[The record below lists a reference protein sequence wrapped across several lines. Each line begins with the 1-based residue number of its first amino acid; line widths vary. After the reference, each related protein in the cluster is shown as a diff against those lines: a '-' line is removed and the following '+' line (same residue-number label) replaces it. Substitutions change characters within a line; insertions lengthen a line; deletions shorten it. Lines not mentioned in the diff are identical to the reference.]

1 MYSLDTESTGLWF
14 THGCQTFAI
23 GIYNGEDFAMSFRG
37 INPETRKRYI
47 GFGEET
53 RNLIRSMFESDELI
67 AIHNSGFDI
76 KALVEAEIFHKDEPT
91 KPEFWKRIVDTTI
104 LSHLH
109 HNTDA
114 RGLKELTPQYL
125 DRNYLSEDVLAE
137 LVKKCRMF
145 VKKRRPDWRIASDK
159 CPELKPM
166 WNVAQ
171 PKWHKSDMWLPY
183 EVSVEFS
190 DKELIDYGISKQ
202 QCEEATEAYLK
213 DDCVNTFELAE
224 CLMQSVIE
232 DYGEDVMTYLEVNNQ
247 ILHVIYKMEMQ
258 GVNIHQRELKEAI
271 NTCTQWIKKL
281 TEDTERIAR
290 VKDITDNKL
299 RKILFEDMGFES
311 VKVTKATEKHPDG
324 QNSVDANTLLTLKRN
339 LQGELN
345 DETGEFEG
353 TNDRKEEFLTKMMAL
368 KKYEKKLG
376 YLTNFDNARITSTVH
391 PSFFIVGTDTL
402 RMSAKN
408 PPLQTVSKATNP
420 FEDEFDDIT
429 ALLEKSPPLRSVFGP
444 GEGRWWL
451 CNDYSQLQLRI
462 FAVATQEQ
470 DMIDAFARGWDAHDY
485 TARKIF
491 GLGDFETPSKG
502 QRRIA
507 KNVNFGFI
515 FGASPAKIEATAGM
529 VGLWDTVCAM
539 FPNAHDFIQYQKEL
553 LKSGN
558 PVRTLGGYPLDV
570 PMKEVKW
577 KATQEKAAHAAVCYI
592 VQGSE
597 GEIVKRAMR
606 LCDDYLA
613 TSYSAGHLC
622 LQVHDELD
630 FDMPAKFPKKHGLRL
645 KQLMEE
651 AALYYGVV
659 APVECEITTRRWN
672 ETKEVKLV
680 I

>member
-1 MYSLDTESTGLWF
+1 MYSIDTECSGLYF

-23 GIYNGEDFAMSFRG
+23 GIYNGEDFAMTYRG
-37 INPETRKRYI
+37 INPETRRRYI
-47 GFGEET
+47 GFGDDAKS
-53 RNLIRSMFESDELI
+53 NIRGMFESEDLI
-67 AIHNSGFDI
+67 AIHNSEFDI
-76 KALVEAEIFHKDEPT
+76 KALVEAGIFHKDEPT

-125 DRNYLSEDVLAE
+125 DRQYLSENVLDD

-145 VKKRRPDWRIASDK
+145 VKKRRPTWRTASDK
-159 CPELKPM
+159 CPELKPL

-171 PKWHKSDMWLPY
+171 PRWHKSDMWLPY

-190 DKELIDYGISKQ
+190 AKELLDYGIDPT
-202 QCEEATEAYLK
+202 QCEEAIAQYLK
-213 DDCVNTFELAE
+213 DDCINTYELAE

-232 DYGEDVMTYLEVNNQ
+232 SYDEDVMTYLEVNNQ
-247 ILHVIYKMEMQ
+247 ILHVIYKMEMH
-258 GVNIHQRELKEAI
+258 GINIHQRELKEAI
-271 NTCTQWIKKL
+271 NTCTEWIKKL
-281 TEDTERIAR
+281 TADTERIAR

-299 RKILFEDMGFES
+299 RKILFEDMGLISE
-311 VKVTKATEKHPDG
+311 KETKSGMD
-324 QNSVDANTLLTLKRN
+324 SVDATTLIKIKRSFN
-339 LQGELN
+339 PKDPTTQQAN
-345 DETGEFEG
+345 
-353 TNDRKEEFLTKMMAL
+353 EFLTKMMAL
-368 KKYEKKLG
+368 RKYEKKLG
-376 YLTNFDNARITSTVH
+376 YLVNFDNARITSTVH

-429 ALLEKSPPLRSVFGP
+429 DLLEESPPLRSVFGP

-451 CNDYSQLQLRI
+451 LNDYSQLQLRI
-462 FAVATQEQ
+462 FAVVTQEQ
-470 DMIDAFARGWDAHDY
+470 DMIDAFAKGWDAHTY

-491 GLGDFETPSKG
+491 GLSDTEEPSKG

-515 FGASPAKIEATAGM
+515 FGASPSKIESTAGM
-529 VGLWDTVCAM
+529 TGLWDTVCAM

-553 LKSGN
+553 LKNGE
-558 PVRTLGGYPLDV
+558 PVRTLGNYPLDV

-597 GEIVKRAMR
+597 GIIVKKAMR
-606 LCDDYLA
+606 LCDDYL
-613 TSYSAGHLC
+613 SEHYPEGRLV
-622 LQVHDELD
+622 LQVHDECS
-630 FDMPAKFPKKHGLRL
+630 FDMPAKFPKKHGRRL
-645 KQLMEE
+645 KELMEE
-651 AALYYGVV
+651 AALHYGVV
-659 APVECEITTRRWN
+659 APVNCEITTRSWAN
-672 ETKEVKLV
+672 SKEVKL
-680 I
+680 

>member
-1 MYSLDTESTGLWF
+1 MYSLDSETTGLYF

-23 GIYNGEDFAMSFRG
+23 GLYNGEDFGMTYRG

-47 GFGEET
+47 GFGEDAISNI
-53 RNLIRSMFESDELI
+53 RNVFESEDLI
-67 AIHNSGFDI
+67 AIHNSEFDI
-76 KALVEAEIFHKDEPT
+76 KALVEAGIFHKDEPT

-125 DRNYLSEDVLAE
+125 DREYLSENVLDE

-145 VKKRRPDWRIASDK
+145 VKKRKPTWRTASDK
-159 CPELKPM
+159 CPELKPL

-171 PKWHKSDMWLPY
+171 PRWHKSDMWLPY
-183 EVSVEFS
+183 EVSVEFPA
-190 DKELIDYGISKQ
+190 KELLDYGIDPTE
-202 QCEEATEAYLK
+202 CEEAIARYLK
-213 DDCVNTFELAE
+213 DDCINTYELAE

-232 DYGEDVMTYLEVNNQ
+232 SYDEDVVTYLEVNNQ
-247 ILHVIYKMEMQ
+247 ILHVIYKMEMH
-258 GVNIHQRELKEAI
+258 GINIHQRELKEAI
-271 NTCTQWIKKL
+271 NTCTEWIKKL
-281 TEDTERIAR
+281 TADTERIAR

-299 RKILFEDMGFES
+299 RKILFEDMGLISE
-311 VKVTKATEKHPDG
+311 KETKSGKD
-324 QNSVDANTLLTLKRN
+324 SVDAATLIKIKRSFDPKDPTTQQAN
-339 LQGELN
+339 
-345 DETGEFEG
+345 
-353 TNDRKEEFLTKMMAL
+353 EFLTKMMAL
-368 KKYEKKLG
+368 RKYEKKLG

-408 PPLQTVSKATNP
+408 PPLQTVSKAVNP
-420 FEDEFDDIT
+420 FEEEFDDIT
-429 ALLEKSPPLRSVFGP
+429 ALLENSPPLREVFGP
-444 GEGRWWL
+444 AEGRWWL

-462 FAVATQEQ
+462 FAVVTQEQ
-470 DMIDAFARGWDAHDY
+470 DMIDAFAKGWDAHDY

-491 GLGDFETPSKG
+491 GLSDKQTPSKG

-515 FGASPAKIEATAGM
+515 FGASPSKIESTAGM
-529 VGLWDTVCAM
+529 TGLWDTVCAM

-553 LKSGN
+553 LKNGD

-577 KATQEKAAHAAVCYI
+577 KATQEKAAHAAVCYV

-613 TSYSAGHLC
+613 TNYSAGHLC

-651 AALYYGVV
+651 AALHYGVL

-680 I
+680 V

>member
-1 MYSLDTESTGLWF
+1 MYSLDTETTGLYF
-14 THGCQTFAI
+14 QHGAQTFAI
-23 GIYNGEDFAMSFRG
+23 GIYDGEDFSMIHRG
-37 INPETRKRYI
+37 IDPETRRRYI
-47 GFGEET
+47 DFGEKTTENI
-53 RNLIRSMFESDELI
+53 RNVFASNDLI
-67 AIHNSGFDI
+67 AMHNSGFDV
-76 KALVEAEIFHKDEPT
+76 KALVEAGIFHKDEPA
-91 KPEFWKRIVDTTI
+91 KPEFWKCIIDTTI

-125 DRNYLSEDVLAE
+125 DREYLSEDVLNE

-145 VKKRRPDWRIASDK
+145 VKKRRPNWRIASDK

-183 EVSVEFS
+183 EVYVEFS
-190 DKELIDYGISKQ
+190 EKELSDYGIDRE
-202 QCEEATEAYLK
+202 QCEEATALYLK

-247 ILHVIYKMEMQ
+247 ILHVIYKMETQ
-258 GVNIHQRELKEAI
+258 GINIHQRELKEAI
-271 NTCTQWIKKL
+271 NTCTEWIKKL
-281 TEDTERIAR
+281 TEQTERIAR

-299 RKILFEDMGFES
+299 RKILFEDMGLE
-311 VKVTKATEKHPDG
+311 VEKETKSG
-324 QNSVDANTLLTLKRN
+324 LGSVDAATLIKIKRSFDPKDPSTQQAN
-339 LQGELN
+339 
-345 DETGEFEG
+345 
-353 TNDRKEEFLTKMMAL
+353 EFLTKMMAL
-368 KKYEKKLG
+368 RKYEKKLG
-376 YLTNFDNARITSTVH
+376 YLVNFDNSRITSTVH

-402 RMSAKN
+402 RISAKN

-420 FEDEFDDIT
+420 FDDSFEDINL
-429 ALLEKSPPLRSVFGP
+429 LLEKSPPLRSVFGP
-444 GEGRWWL
+444 EDGYWWIM
-451 CNDYSQLQLRI
+451 NDYSQLQLRI
-462 FAVATQEQ
+462 FAVVTQEQ
-470 DMIDAFARGWDAHDY
+470 DMIDAFARGWDAHTY

-491 GLGDFETPSKG
+491 GLGDFEEPTTG

-515 FGASPAKIEATAGM
+515 FGASPAKIEATAGI

-539 FPNAHDFIQYQKEL
+539 FPNAHDFIQYQKDL
-553 LKSGN
+553 LKNGE
-558 PVRTLGGYPLDV
+558 PVRTLGNYPLDV

-597 GEIVKRAMR
+597 GVIVKKAMR
-606 LCDDYLA
+606 LCDDYL
-613 TSYSAGHLC
+613 SANYPEGQLV
-622 LQVHDELD
+622 LQVHDELV
-630 FDMPAKFPKKHGLRL
+630 FNMPAKFPKKHAKAL
-645 KQLMEE
+645 QQCMED
-651 AALYYGVV
+651 AAMHYGVV
-659 APVECEITTRRWN
+659 APVNCELTTRNWN
-672 ETKEVKLV
+672 KGKEIK

>member
-1 MYSLDTESTGLWF
+1 MEKRIMYSVDCETSGLSF
-14 THGCQTFAI
+14 NHGCQTFAI
-23 GIYNGEDFAMSFRG
+23 GIYNGEDFAMTYRG
-37 INPETRKRYI
+37 INPETRRRYI
-47 GFGEET
+47 GFGDDVKT
-53 RNLIRSMFESDELI
+53 NIRSMFESEDLI
-67 AIHNSGFDI
+67 AIHNSEFDI
-76 KALVEAEIFHKDEPT
+76 KALVEAGIFHKDEPT

-125 DRNYLSEDVLAE
+125 DRQYLSENVLDD

-145 VKKRRPDWRIASDK
+145 VKKRKPTWRTASDK
-159 CPELKPM
+159 CPELKPL

-171 PKWHKSDMWLPY
+171 PRWHKSDMWLPY
-183 EVSVEFS
+183 EVSVEFPA
-190 DKELIDYGISKQ
+190 KELLDYGIDPT
-202 QCEEATEAYLK
+202 QCEEAIAQYLK
-213 DDCVNTFELAE
+213 DDCINTYELAE

-232 DYGEDVMTYLEVNNQ
+232 SYDEDVMTYLEVNNQ
-247 ILHVIYKMEMQ
+247 LLHVIYKMEMH
-258 GVNIHQRELKEAI
+258 GINIHEKEITEAI
-271 NTCTQWIKKL
+271 HTCNEWIKKL
-281 TEDTERIAR
+281 TADTERIAR

-299 RKILFEDMGFES
+299 RKILFEDMGLES
-311 VKVTKATEKHPDG
+311 EKETKSGLD
-324 QNSVDANTLLTLKRN
+324 SVDAATLIKLKRAFN
-339 LQGELN
+339 PN
-345 DETGEFEG
+345 DPSTQQA
-353 TNDRKEEFLTKMMAL
+353 NEFLTKMMAL

-429 ALLEKSPPLRSVFGP
+429 VLLEQSPPLRSVFGP
-444 GEGRWWL
+444 SEGRWWL

-491 GLGDFETPSKG
+491 GLSDKQTPSKG

-515 FGASPAKIEATAGM
+515 FGASPSKIESTAGM

-539 FPNAHDFIQYQKEL
+539 FPNAHDFIQYQKDL
-553 LKSGN
+553 LKSGE

-577 KATQEKAAHAAVCYI
+577 KAAQEKAAHAAVCYI

-613 TSYSAGHLC
+613 THYPAGHLC

-630 FDMPAKFPKKHGLRL
+630 FDMPARFPKKHGLRL

-651 AALYYGVV
+651 AALHYGVL

-672 ETKEVKLV
+672 ETKGVKLV

>member
-1 MYSLDTESTGLWF
+1 
-14 THGCQTFAI
+14 
-23 GIYNGEDFAMSFRG
+23 
-37 INPETRKRYI
+37 
-47 GFGEET
+47 
-53 RNLIRSMFESDELI
+53 
-67 AIHNSGFDI
+67 
-76 KALVEAEIFHKDEPT
+76 
-91 KPEFWKRIVDTTI
+91 
-104 LSHLH
+104 
-109 HNTDA
+109 
-114 RGLKELTPQYL
+114 
-125 DRNYLSEDVLAE
+125 
-137 LVKKCRMF
+137 MF
-145 VKKRRPDWRIASDK
+145 VKKRRPNWRIASDK

-190 DKELIDYGISKQ
+190 EKELLDYGISRE
-202 QCEEATEAYLK
+202 QCEEATALYLK

-232 DYGEDVMTYLEVNNQ
+232 DHGEDVMTYLEVNNQ
-247 ILHVIYKMEMQ
+247 ILHVIYKMETQ
-258 GVNIHQRELKEAI
+258 GINIHQRELKEAI
-271 NTCTQWIKKL
+271 NTCTEWIKKL
-281 TEDTERIAR
+281 TEQTERIAR

-299 RKILFEDMGFES
+299 RKILFEDMGLEIE
-311 VKVTKATEKHPDG
+311 KETKSG
-324 QNSVDANTLLTLKRN
+324 LGSVDAATLIKIKRSFDPKDPSTQQAN
-339 LQGELN
+339 
-345 DETGEFEG
+345 
-353 TNDRKEEFLTKMMAL
+353 EFLTKMMAL
-368 KKYEKKLG
+368 RKYEKKLG
-376 YLTNFDNARITSTVH
+376 YLVNFDNSRITSTVH

-402 RMSAKN
+402 RISAKN

-420 FEDEFDDIT
+420 FEDEFDDINT
-429 ALLEKSPPLRSVFGP
+429 LLENSPPLRSVFGP
-444 GEGRWWL
+444 GDGRWWL

-462 FAVATQEQ
+462 FAVVSQED
-470 DMIDAFARGWDAHDY
+470 DMVRAFERGWDAHDY
-485 TARKIF
+485 TARRIF
-491 GLGDFETPSKG
+491 GLSDTTTPTKG

-515 FGASPAKIEATAGM
+515 FGASPSKIEATAGM

-539 FPNAHDFIQYQKEL
+539 FPNAHDFIEYQKEL
-553 LKSGN
+553 LKQGK

-606 LCDDYLA
+606 LCDDYLT
-613 TSYSAGHLC
+613 TSYPAGHLC

-630 FDMPAKFPKKHGLRL
+630 FDMPARFPKKHGLRL

-651 AALYYGVV
+651 AALHYGVV

-680 I
+680 V

>member
-1 MYSLDTESTGLWF
+1 MYSVDCETSGLSF
-14 THGCQTFAI
+14 NHGCQTFAI
-23 GIYNGEDFAMSFRG
+23 GIYNGEDFAMTYRG
-37 INPETRKRYI
+37 INPETRRRYI
-47 GFGEET
+47 GFGDDVKT
-53 RNLIRSMFESDELI
+53 NIRSMFESEDLI
-67 AIHNSGFDI
+67 AIHNSEFDI
-76 KALVEAEIFHKDEPT
+76 KALVEAGIFHKDEPT

-125 DRNYLSEDVLAE
+125 DRQYLSENVLDD

-145 VKKRRPDWRIASDK
+145 VKKRKPTWRTASDK
-159 CPELKPM
+159 CPELKPL

-171 PKWHKSDMWLPY
+171 PRWHKSDMWLPY
-183 EVSVEFS
+183 EVSVEFPA
-190 DKELIDYGISKQ
+190 KELLDYGIDPT
-202 QCEEATEAYLK
+202 QCEEAIAQYLK
-213 DDCVNTFELAE
+213 DDCINTYELAE

-232 DYGEDVMTYLEVNNQ
+232 SYDEDVMTYLEVNNQ
-247 ILHVIYKMEMQ
+247 LLHVIYKMEMH
-258 GVNIHQRELKEAI
+258 GINIHEKEITEAI
-271 NTCTQWIKKL
+271 HTCNEWIKKL
-281 TEDTERIAR
+281 TADTERIAR

-299 RKILFEDMGFES
+299 RKILFEDMGLES
-311 VKVTKATEKHPDG
+311 EKETKSGLD
-324 QNSVDANTLLTLKRN
+324 SVDAATLIKLKRAFN
-339 LQGELN
+339 PN
-345 DETGEFEG
+345 DPSTQQA
-353 TNDRKEEFLTKMMAL
+353 NEFLTKMMAL

-429 ALLEKSPPLRSVFGP
+429 VLLEQSPPLRSVFGP
-444 GEGRWWL
+444 SEGRWWL

-491 GLGDFETPSKG
+491 GLSDKQTPSKG

-515 FGASPAKIEATAGM
+515 FGASPSKIESTAGM

-539 FPNAHDFIQYQKEL
+539 FPNAHDFIQYQKDL
-553 LKSGN
+553 LKSGE

-577 KATQEKAAHAAVCYI
+577 KAAQEKAAHAAVCYI

-613 TSYSAGHLC
+613 THYPAGHLC

-630 FDMPAKFPKKHGLRL
+630 FDMPARFPKKHGLRL

-651 AALYYGVV
+651 AALHYGVL

-672 ETKEVKLV
+672 ETKGVKLV

>member
-1 MYSLDTESTGLWF
+1 MYSIDTECTGLYF
-14 THGCQTFAI
+14 THGCQTFAA
-23 GIYNGEDFAMSFRG
+23 GIYNGEDFEMAHRC
-37 INPETRKRYI
+37 INPETRRRYI
-47 GFGEET
+47 GFGDAAIT
-53 RNLIRSMFESDELI
+53 NVRNMFESEDLI
-67 AIHNSGFDI
+67 AIHNSEFDI
-76 KALVEAEIFHKDEPT
+76 KALVEAGFFHKDEPT

-125 DRNYLSEDVLAE
+125 DREYLSENVLDE

-145 VKKRRPDWRIASDK
+145 VKKRRPTWRTASDK
-159 CPELKPM
+159 CPELKPL
-166 WNVAQ
+166 WKVAQ
-171 PKWHKSDMWLPY
+171 PRWHKSDMWLPY
-183 EVSVEFS
+183 EVFIEFP
-190 DKELIDYGISKQ
+190 KQELLDYGIDPV
-202 QCEEATEAYLK
+202 QCEEAVAQYLK
-213 DDCVNTFELAE
+213 DDCINTYELAE

-232 DYGEDVMTYLEVNNQ
+232 SYDEDVMTYLEVNNQ
-247 ILHVIYKMEMQ
+247 ILHVIYKMEMH
-258 GVNIHQRELKEAI
+258 GINIHQRELKEAI
-271 NTCTQWIKKL
+271 NTCTEWIKKL
-281 TEDTERIAR
+281 TADTERIAR

-299 RKILFEDMGFES
+299 RKILFEDMGLTASKE
-311 VKVTKATEKHPDG
+311 TKSGLD
-324 QNSVDANTLLTLKRN
+324 SVDAATLISIKRSFN
-339 LQGELN
+339 PKDPTTQQAN
-345 DETGEFEG
+345 
-353 TNDRKEEFLTKMMAL
+353 EFLTKMMAL
-368 KKYEKKLG
+368 RKYEKKLG
-376 YLTNFDNARITSTVH
+376 YLINFDNARITSTVH

-402 RMSAKN
+402 RLSAKN
-408 PPLQTVSKATNP
+408 PPLQTVTKAVNP
-420 FEDEFDDIT
+420 FEEEFDDIT
-429 ALLEKSPPLRSVFGP
+429 ALLENSPPLREVFGP
-444 GEGRWWL
+444 AEGRWWL

-462 FAVATQEQ
+462 FAVVTQEQ
-470 DMIDAFARGWDAHDY
+470 DMIDAFAKGWDAHDY

-491 GLGDFETPSKG
+491 GLSDKQAPSKG

-515 FGASPAKIEATAGM
+515 FGASPSKIESTAGM
-529 VGLWDTVCAM
+529 SGLWDTVCAM

-553 LKSGN
+553 LKNGD

-577 KATQEKAAHAAVCYI
+577 KATQEKAAHAAVCYV

-606 LCDDYLA
+606 MCDDYLA
-613 TSYSAGHLC
+613 SNYSAGHLC

-651 AALYYGVV
+651 AALHYGVL

-680 I
+680 S

>member
-1 MYSLDTESTGLWF
+1 MYSIDTETTGLYF

-23 GIYNGEDFAMSFRG
+23 GIYDGVDFSMLHRG

-47 GFGEET
+47 DFGDKAT
-53 RNLIRSMFESDELI
+53 AAVRGIFNDEDLV
-67 AIHNSGFDI
+67 AIHNSEFDI
-76 KALVEAEIFHKDEPT
+76 KALVEAGVFHKDEPT

-125 DRNYLSEDVLAE
+125 DRDYLSENVLDD
-137 LVKKCRMF
+137 LVKKCRTF
-145 VKKRRPDWRIASDK
+145 VKKRRPTWRTASDK

-166 WNVAQ
+166 WNLAQ
-171 PKWHKSDMWLPY
+171 PRWHKSDMWLPY
-183 EVSVEFS
+183 EVAVEFTE
-190 DKELIDYGISKQ
+190 KELLDYGIDPV
-202 QCEEATEAYLK
+202 QCQEATEAYLK

-224 CLMQSVIE
+224 CLLQSVIE
-232 DYGEDVMTYLEVNNQ
+232 SYGEDVMTYLEVNNQ

-271 NTCTQWIKKL
+271 NTCTEWIKKL
-281 TEDTERIAR
+281 TADTERIAR

-299 RKILFEDMGFES
+299 RKILFEDMGLTASKE
-311 VKVTKATEKHPDG
+311 TKSGLD
-324 QNSVDANTLLTLKRN
+324 SVDAATLISLKR
-339 LQGELN
+339 
-345 DETGEFEG
+345 EFDPKDP
-353 TNDRKEEFLTKMMAL
+353 TTQQANEFLTKMMAL
-368 KKYEKKLG
+368 RKYEKKLG
-376 YLTNFDNARITSTVH
+376 YLINFDNARITSTVH

-429 ALLEKSPPLRSVFGP
+429 ELLDKSPPLRSVFGP

-470 DMIDAFARGWDAHDY
+470 DMIEAFARGWDAHDY

-491 GLGDFETPSKG
+491 GLGDFETPTKG

-515 FGASPAKIEATAGM
+515 FGASPKRIEQTAGM
-529 VGLWDTVCAM
+529 PGLWDTVCSM

-577 KATQEKAAHAAVCYI
+577 KAAQEKAAHAAVCYI

-597 GEIVKRAMR
+597 GIIVKKAMR
-606 LCDDYLA
+606 LCDDYLVNN
-613 TSYSAGHLC
+613 YPEGQLV
-622 LQVHDELD
+622 LQVHDELI
-630 FDMPAKFPKKHGLRL
+630 FDMPVKFPKKHALAIKGC
-645 KQLMEE
+645 MES
-651 AALYYGVV
+651 AALEYGVV
-659 APVECEITTRRWN
+659 APVSSELCTRNWNKGKEIA
-672 ETKEVKLV
+672 L
-680 I
+680 

>member
-1 MYSLDTESTGLWF
+1 MYSIDTETTGLYF
-14 THGCQTFAI
+14 THGCQTYAI
-23 GIYNGEDFAMSFRG
+23 GIYNGEDFSMFYRG
-37 INPETRKRYI
+37 INPETRRRYVNY
-47 GFGEET
+47 GEET
-53 RNLIRSMFESDELI
+53 TTNIHTMFESKDLI

-76 KALVEAEIFHKDEPT
+76 KALVEAGVFHKDEPT

-109 HNTDA
+109 HNTDP

-125 DRNYLSEDVLAE
+125 DRDYLSETALNT
-137 LVKKCRMF
+137 LVNKCRMF
-145 VKKRRPDWRIASDK
+145 VRKRRPEWLLAGPDT
-159 CPELKPM
+159 PQLKPSSSS
-166 WNVAQ
+166 
-171 PKWHKSDMWLPY
+171 PKWWKSDMWLPY
-183 EVSVEFS
+183 EVASEFTRKEVE
-190 DKELIDYGISKQ
+190 DYGIDYDL
-202 QCEEATEAYLK
+202 CESSVETYLK
-213 DDCVNTFELAE
+213 DDCVNTFDLAE

-232 DYGEDVMTYLEVNNQ
+232 SYGEDVMTYLEVNNQ
-247 ILHVIYKMEMQ
+247 ILHVIYKMEMH
-258 GVNIHQRELKEAI
+258 GINIHQQELKEAI
-271 NTCTQWIKKL
+271 ETCTQWIKKL
-281 TEDTERIAR
+281 TEHTERIAR
-290 VKDITDNKL
+290 VKDITDSKL
-299 RKILFEDMGFES
+299 RKILFEDMRLE
-311 VKVTKATEKHPDG
+311 VEKETKSG
-324 QNSVDANTLLTLKRN
+324 LGSVDAATLIKIKRSFNPTDPNTQQAN
-339 LQGELN
+339 
-345 DETGEFEG
+345 
-353 TNDRKEEFLTKMMAL
+353 EFLTKMMAL

-376 YLTNFDNARITSTVH
+376 YLTNFDNSRITSTVH

-444 GEGRWWL
+444 GRDRWWL

-462 FAVATQEQ
+462 FAVVTDET
-470 DMIDAFARGWDAHDY
+470 DMVEAFARGWDAHDY

-491 GLGDFETPSKG
+491 GLSDFDTPTKG

-515 FGASPAKIEATAGM
+515 FGASPKKIESTAGM

-553 LKSGN
+553 LKNGD

-577 KATQEKAAHAAVCYI
+577 KATHEKAAHAAVCYI

-613 TSYSAGHLC
+613 SNYPAGHLC

-651 AALYYGVV
+651 AALIYGVL